1 MATVAASS
9 TDLGSSS
16 TTLPPKPLITNT
28 TLTRQRQQTGK
39 YENNFGYIPS
49 TANSEKS
56 FNKTLSSLPDRPPP
70 PIIPPILNV
79 ERGEPTRNGEREN
92 SVKQFSQSYDQ
103 TQLQLLNKKLSLSRQ
118 SIGTRNVLGQ
128 SNSFPNTASPSL
140 LSSPMSTPG
149 TQRRLQPSGIKL
161 PAPPASLLNGL
172 PKGVVMAAAGRRIGS
187 GAQKSNL
194 INGTTANVL
203 PSAALSDHLRE
214 YVPLPEAAAQMLM
227 RQRAEELL
235 AANELNN
242 FRNKKN
248 GLASRGQLQSR
259 IIQMPKECNNEN
271 KESNNNDEEREI
283 KNCNNKL
290 EKPLATIA
298 DEEMPQMKIVE
309 PTLKGRIPSPLS
321 LPQNDDDLNLKDTSE
336 QNNISTS
343 QQQIIPIASQTQ
355 IKTPP
360 PPPPPP
366 PRIQSPLP
374 FNSRVPPLYPPV
386 NDDGVINDGP
396 RRRSISSAAVG
407 PYLQTVMAPPM
418 SPKGHVNM
426 LPAIDEPTKKAR
438 NTITA
443 TPSSNT
449 TSSGSNS
456 TNNFFRNGNNKNFR
470 KKWLLRGALIATL
483 SIGILAIILVI
494 ILTSLPS
501 NNGDTKILNTTTTT
515 TISSNT
521 IITTQTP
528 LTTTTITTTLGPVN
542 IVGGAIFAPISMQ
555 NHSK

>member
-1 MATVAASS
+1 MATVAALS
-9 TDLGSSS
+9 TDLGSPS

-39 YENNFGYIPS
+39 YENNFGYVPS

-79 ERGEPTRNGEREN
+79 ERGEPTRHGEREN

-118 SIGTRNVLGQ
+118 STIGTKNVLTQ

-259 IIQMPKECNNEN
+259 IIQMPKECNNET
-271 KESNNNDEEREI
+271 KESNDNDEEKEI

-309 PTLKGRIPSPLS
+309 PTLKCRIPSPLS
-321 LPQNDDDLNLKDTSE
+321 LPQNDDELNLKNTLE
-336 QNNISTS
+336 QNNTSTS

-355 IKTPP
+355 IKT
-360 PPPPPP
+360 PPPPP

-386 NDDGVINDGP
+386 NEDGGINDGP

-449 TSSGSNS
+449 SNGSNS
-456 TNNFFRNGNNKNFR
+456 TTNFFRNGNNKNFR

-501 NNGDTKILNTTTTT
+501 NNGDNKILNNTTTT

-528 LTTTTITTTLGPVN
+528 LTTTTTITTTLGPVN

>member
-1 MATVAASS
+1 MATVAALS

-16 TTLPPKPLITNT
+16 TTLPPKP

-39 YENNFGYIPS
+39 YENGYIPS

-79 ERGEPTRNGEREN
+79 ERGEQTRHGEREN

-118 SIGTRNVLGQ
+118 SIGTRNV
-128 SNSFPNTASPSL
+128 SFPNTASPSL

-194 INGTTANVL
+194 INGATANVL

-271 KESNNNDEEREI
+271 KESNNNDEEKEI

-321 LPQNDDDLNLKDTSE
+321 LPQNDDELNLKNTSE
-336 QNNISTS
+336 QNNTSTS

-360 PPPPPP
+360 PPQPP
-366 PRIQSPLP
+366 PRIQSPIP

-386 NDDGVINDGP
+386 NEDGVINDGP

-407 PYLQTVMAPPM
+407 PYLQTVIAPPM

-426 LPAIDEPTKKAR
+426 LPAIDEPTK
-438 NTITA
+438 
-443 TPSSNT
+443 S
-449 TSSGSNS
+449 
-456 TNNFFRNGNNKNFR
+456 
-470 KKWLLRGALIATL
+470 
-483 SIGILAIILVI
+483 
-494 ILTSLPS
+494 
-501 NNGDTKILNTTTTT
+501 
-515 TISSNT
+515 
-521 IITTQTP
+521 
-528 LTTTTITTTLGPVN
+528 
-542 IVGGAIFAPISMQ
+542 
-555 NHSK
+555 

>member
-1 MATVAASS
+1 MANVAALS
-9 TDLGSSS
+9 TNLGPSS

-28 TLTRQRQQTGK
+28 TLTRQRQQTEK
-39 YENNFGYIPS
+39 YETNFGYIPS

-79 ERGEPTRNGEREN
+79 ESGEN

-248 GLASRGQLQSR
+248 GLASRGKLQSR
-259 IIQMPKECNNEN
+259 IIQMPRECNNEN
-271 KESNNNDEEREI
+271 KDVNDNEKEI
-283 KNCNNKL
+283 KNCNDKL

-321 LPQNDDDLNLKDTSE
+321 LPQNDDELNLKNTSE
-336 QNNISTS
+336 QNNTSTS

-355 IKTPP
+355 IKT

-386 NDDGVINDGP
+386 NEDGVINDGP

-426 LPAIDEPTKKAR
+426 LPAIDEPTKKSR

-443 TPSSNT
+443 TPSSN

-501 NNGDTKILNTTTTT
+501 NNGDKINVTNTTTT

-521 IITTQTP
+521 IITTQTS
-528 LTTTTITTTLGPVN
+528 LTTTTTTITTTTLGPVN